1 MIDVNSYLSGY
12 GKKAKKAVTS
22 IANSSVKQRNDAL
35 IFLAQIIEENKNEIY
50 RVNEIDVKNA
60 KEKGLSSSMVDRLV
74 LNEKRIHDMT
84 KGLFQLVELD
94 EYCNKVESVYKRED
108 GLVIEK
114 ILVPLGVIAIIYE
127 SRPNVTVDAAGLCIK
142 SGNVCILRGGS
153 EAINT
158 NLLLSG
164 YVSEALEKAGIDKNA
179 VQLIDNTDREIA
191 NGLMRLNAYVDLLIP
206 RGSAG
211 LINSVTK
218 NATVPVIQTG
228 AGNCHIYVEKT
239 ADFDMAV
246 NIIEN
251 AKIQKPSACNSV
263 EKILVDGEIANEFLP
278 KLLDKMTEDKVE
290 VRGDELSQKAD
301 KRIKQA
307 IDEDWDKEYN
317 DLIMSVKVVGGIDEA
332 LDWIE
337 NHSTKH
343 SEAIITTD
351 NAAAE
356 KFLKCVDS
364 AAVYVNSSIRFS
376 DGFEFGMGAEIG
388 ISTQKLHARGPMGLR
403 ELYTVKYRV
412 LGNGQIRK

>member
-127 SRPNVTVDAAGLCIK
+127 SRPNVTADAAGLCIK

-263 EKILVDGEIANEFLP
+263 EKILVDSEIANEFLP

>member
-1 MIDVNSYLSGY
+1 MKRVRTAVFVSG
-12 GKKAKKAVTS
+12 GGT
-22 IANSSVKQRNDAL
+22 NLQAL
-35 IFLAQIIEENKNEIY
+35 IDAET
-50 RVNEIDVKNA
+50 RGDVKSAEIVLVVSNHA
-60 KEKGLSSSMVDRLV
+60 DAYALKRAEKAGIATFVS
-74 LNEKRIHDMT
+74 EKKDYPSQAEFER
-84 KGLFQLVELD
+84 
-94 EYCNKVESVYKRED
+94 S
-108 GLVIEK
+108 
-114 ILVPLGVIAIIYE
+114 
-127 SRPNVTVDAAGLCIK
+127 
-142 SGNVCILRGGS
+142 LR
-153 EAINT
+153 
-158 NLLLSG
+158 
-164 YVSEALEKAGIDKNA
+164 EALEKAGIDKNA

-263 EKILVDGEIANEFLP
+263 EKILVDSEIANEFLP

>member
-263 EKILVDGEIANEFLP
+263 EKILVDSEIANEFLP

>member
-263 EKILVDGEIANEFLP
+263 EKILVDSEIANEFLP

-307 IDEDWDKEYN
+307 SDEDWDKEYN

-351 NAAAE
+351 NDAAE

>member
-263 EKILVDGEIANEFLP
+263 EKILVDSEVANEFLP

-307 IDEDWDKEYN
+307 SDEDWDKEYN

>member
-263 EKILVDGEIANEFLP
+263 EKILVDSEIANEFLP

-351 NAAAE
+351 NDAAE

-403 ELYTVKYRV
+403 ELYTVKYRI

>member
-263 EKILVDGEIANEFLP
+263 EKILVDSEIANEFLP

-307 IDEDWDKEYN
+307 SDEDWDKEYN

>member
-206 RGSAG
+206 RGSAR

-263 EKILVDGEIANEFLP
+263 EKILVDSEIANEFLP

>member
-263 EKILVDGEIANEFLP
+263 EKILVDSEIANEFLP

-307 IDEDWDKEYN
+307 SDEDWDKEYN

-351 NAAAE
+351 NDAAE

-403 ELYTVKYRV
+403 ELYTVKYRI

>member
-263 EKILVDGEIANEFLP
+263 EKILVDSEIANEFLP

-307 IDEDWDKEYN
+307 NDEDWDKEYN

-351 NAAAE
+351 NDAAE

-403 ELYTVKYRV
+403 ELYTVKYRI

>member
-142 SGNVCILRGGS
+142 SGNVSILRGGS

-263 EKILVDGEIANEFLP
+263 EKILVDSEIANEFLP